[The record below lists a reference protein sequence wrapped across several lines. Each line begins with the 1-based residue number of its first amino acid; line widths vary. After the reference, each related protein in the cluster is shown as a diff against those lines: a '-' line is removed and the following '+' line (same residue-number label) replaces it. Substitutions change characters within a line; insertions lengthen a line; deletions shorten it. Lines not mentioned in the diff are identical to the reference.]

1 MHVSQPNFNI
11 DIFSTYHHGLYYHSL
26 DVMHNGFGVWG
37 DSGGFDFWGLARLN
51 SLSFGRLL
59 VFDLLRHACMVP
71 LVLSFLVALVLFA
84 KMAMTSRGI
93 RMKVTLT
100 VRHDIPS
107 IVTHNS
113 FFLPWVYN
121 TNIRS
126 ESFYRFNTE
135 STFNL

>member
-1 MHVSQPNFNI
+1 
-11 DIFSTYHHGLYYHSL
+11 
-26 DVMHNGFGVWG
+26 MHNGFGVWG
-37 DSGGFDFWGLARLN
+37 DSGGFDFWELARLN

-59 VFDLLRHACMVP
+59 VFDSLCHACMVP

-113 FFLPWVYN
+113 IFFAMGIQYK
-121 TNIRS
+121 
-126 ESFYRFNTE
+126 Y
-135 STFNL
+135 